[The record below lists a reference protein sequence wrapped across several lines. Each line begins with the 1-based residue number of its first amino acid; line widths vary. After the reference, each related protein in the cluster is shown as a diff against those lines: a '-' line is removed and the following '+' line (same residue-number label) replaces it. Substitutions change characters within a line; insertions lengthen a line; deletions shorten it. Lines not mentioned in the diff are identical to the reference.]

1 MFVFTAEKAGMKG
14 VDKQHVQEVVH
25 KLSKD
30 SSFYQKSLRDNGKVQ
45 QRVVAM
51 REKLSRLSSAQLVRL
66 TQETDVRVAQME
78 ASRDLSH
85 IIVVVDMDMFY
96 AAVEMRDKP
105 ELRDVP
111 LAVGGLNMISTANY
125 AARQYGVRAAMPGF
139 IGKELCPELHFVP
152 VNMEKYKRVAAQI
165 RAVFAVYD
173 PNFEAFSL
181 DEACLDLTDYVVK
194 YWRKYVSAA
203 VSHAGSIELDDEEAW
218 TLTAAGRA
226 AIAEVIVR
234 ELRAKI
240 FDCTQLT
247 ASAGIAANV
256 MLAKICSDLNKPNG
270 QYVLPFTRE
279 GVMSFI
285 RDLPV
290 RKIGGIGKVTE
301 KILNEALNVYTGA
314 ELFAQRGKIAYLFSE
329 KTAEWLLRTSLG
341 VRERRGKQERK
352 SFSRE
357 RTFSRLS
364 DPKQLEAKC
373 KEICIMLAQDLER
386 ADKAAKNVTF
396 VYKDTAFARCSRSMT
411 LASAIFTADDL
422 FANAVEL
429 LRRELPLTLRL
440 MGIRAA
446 TLVARSKA
454 SMDLSQPDL
463 GNKKRQ
469 VAINKFAELVDNLAP
484 VSMSGSSRS
493 HDQDPVKKVH
503 VVASVAAPLHN
514 KQSSTPECEETSLV
528 GAEDTFVPNASDDGR
543 HPRRDTITTTD
554 RSHSFALGLNL
565 KNLLEVD
572 NQPCPICGKLLN
584 VRNNFEVNAHMDVC
598 VLSET
603 SSSPRSSLLQRTV
616 VKQPKKKIIPS
627 VFAHVQT
634 MSEKADAKPCP
645 VCGKLLNACNSME
658 VNVHMDACVARSR
671 FSAGRTTGKK
681 RSGHEM
687 SRKNPGNS
695 IGAFFRKHYNDT

>member
-1 MFVFTAEKAGMKG
+1 METSSIDTHVVNTTEVAAASSMFVFTAEKAGMKG

-25 KLSKD
+25 KMSKD
-30 SSFYQKSLRDNGKVQ
+30 STYYQKSLRDNEKVQ
-45 QRVVAM
+45 QRVLAM
-51 REKLSRLSSAQLVRL
+51 REKLSCLSNAQLVRL

-165 RAVFAVYD
+165 RAVFAEYD
-173 PNFEAFSL
+173 PNFEDFSL

-194 YWRKYVSAA
+194 YWHKYVSAA
-203 VSHAGSIELDDEEAW
+203 
-218 TLTAAGRA
+218 
-226 AIAEVIVR
+226 
-234 ELRAKI
+234 
-240 FDCTQLT
+240 
-247 ASAGIAANV
+247 
-256 MLAKICSDLNKPNG
+256 ICSDLNKPNG

-341 VRERRGKQERK
+341 VRERREKQERK

-373 KEICIMLAQDLER
+373 KEICIMLAQDLEK

-396 VYKDTAFARCSRSMT
+396 VYKDTTFARCSRSMT
-411 LASAIFTADDL
+411 LASAVFTADDL
-422 FANAVEL
+422 FAKAVEL

-469 VAINKFAELVDNLAP
+469 IAINKFAELVDDLAH
-484 VSMSGSSRS
+484 VSASGGNRS
-493 HDQDPVKKVH
+493 HDQGPVKKMH
-503 VVASVAAPLHN
+503 VVASVAASLHN
-514 KQSSTPECEETSLV
+514 KKSSIPECEETSLV
-528 GAEDTFVPNASDDGR
+528 GAENTFVSNTSDDDR
-543 HPRRDTITTTD
+543 RPRRDSITMTD
-554 RSHSFALGLNL
+554 RSHAFALGLNL
-565 KNLLEVD
+565 KNPLEVD

-598 VLSET
+598 VLSGT
-603 SSSPRSSLLQRTV
+603 SSLSRSSLLQRTV
-616 VKQPKKKIIPS
+616 MKQPKKKVIPR

-634 MSEKADAKPCP
+634 MSEKAGADAKPCP

-671 FSAGRTTGKK
+671 LSAGRTTGKK

-687 SRKNPGNS
+687 FRKNCGNS